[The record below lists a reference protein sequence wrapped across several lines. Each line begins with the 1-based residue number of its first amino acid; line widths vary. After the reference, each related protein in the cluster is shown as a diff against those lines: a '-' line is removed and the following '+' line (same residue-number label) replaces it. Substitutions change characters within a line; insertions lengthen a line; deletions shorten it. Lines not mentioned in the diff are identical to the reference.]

1 MFHHYIWPSACIR
14 QRRGY
19 ALQRMLALGAYLLVS
34 VAAASPVA
42 PVHAAEKLASTYDEA
57 FCDPADGG
65 ECADEPTLSE
75 EAPPTPA
82 ILDCESPLIADMI
95 GSCDMPKP
103 TWPQLHVPT
112 LRNGNGTAI
121 VVDSG
126 GHDHL
131 SIVSTASSV
140 DGALP
145 LRISWLGALAPAHAA
160 FAVSNDASP
169 DAPHSRLD
177 RPPRA

>member
-1 MFHHYIWPSACIR
+1 
-14 QRRGY
+14 
-19 ALQRMLALGAYLLVS
+19 MLALGAYLVVS
-34 VAAASPVA
+34 VVAATPAAPAHVVAAS
-42 PVHAAEKLASTYDEA
+42 EKLASTYDEA

-65 ECADEPTLSE
+65 ECADEPAVSE
-75 EAPPTPA
+75 DLPPAAPA

-112 LRNGNGTAI
+112 LRNGNGSAL

-126 GHDHL
+126 GHDHFR
-131 SIVSTASSV
+131 IVTTAPPV
-140 DGALP
+140 DAALF
-145 LRISWLGALAPAHAA
+145 AAPTLT
-160 FAVSNDASP
+160 
-169 DAPHSRLD
+169 PHSLCDRNTPSCPRTPTPLYTHRLD